1 MGFDN
6 HFVSV
11 TGGKGWVK
19 SKKFKLKKGK
29 KYYIK
34 VITNGLYNIPYQIRV
49 KKVK

>member
-1 MGFDN
+1 MMGFDN

-29 KYYIK
+29 KHYINFSQM
-34 VITNGLYNIPYQIRV
+34 VYNIPYQICV